1 MTYYERI
8 LGAESSGMKLLLLE
22 IMAHLSPELPSLF
35 FLEWVKRP
43 DSIV

>member
-35 FLEWVKRP
+35 SW
-43 DSIV
+43 SG